1 MRLLS
6 YLEKLANVC
15 NVFAINVNFLD
26 DFSLGYSIKIPNNRI
41 PLFIYSLPCVKPNK
55 FGDKIAGQRKRRKTE
70 PLIKLN
76 IVSSDDDNCRSF
88 QKIRFNSLK
97 ISNFIFKFF
106 CN

>member
-1 MRLLS
+1 M
-6 YLEKLANVC
+6 K
-15 NVFAINVNFLD
+15 
-26 DFSLGYSIKIPNNRI
+26 SISFVYN
-41 PLFIYSLPCVKPNK
+41 LPCVKPNK

-97 ISNFIFKFF
+97 ISNFCLKFF